1 MRSLYFSESRERT
14 KEKRQKSVTLY
25 LMNVWNI
32 KSDNYMIKISE
43 HFGVLYKHE
52 IGDLISVYQFD
63 NHSSPEKSPK

>member
-1 MRSLYFSESRERT
+1 MKNLYFSGSREEP
-14 KEKRQKSVTLY
+14 KKKDKKGVTLY

>member
-1 MRSLYFSESRERT
+1 MRTLYFSKSRERT

-43 HFGVLYKHE
+43 HFGVRYKHE